1 MENNISVRRSGNT
14 ALDLALIE
22 KEKIAAFTIILG
34 YTILIISANK
44 ERNILIQREQGIE
57 PQNESE
63 PTRLVVLSSIMT
75 LLANILLGDIAYS
88 RLRELE
94 KNISSGE
101 SKFSIIP
108 NLNITRGYSIII
120 LGNILKTIGVI
131 QRAQEQAQITVL

>member
-22 KEKIAAFTIILG
+22 KEKVAAFTIILG

-44 ERNILIQREQGIE
+44 ERDILIQREQGLK
-57 PQNESE
+57 PQNESD

-75 LLANILLGDIAYS
+75 LLANTLLGDIAYS

-94 KNISSGE
+94 RNISSGE
-101 SKFSIIP
+101 SNFSIFP

-131 QRAQEQAQITVL
+131 QRANEQAQITVL